1 MAENT
6 LETVRLLVVNPEHTI
21 LLPLRSVAGRN
32 SWILESCKN
41 CWNAMDRLQ
50 SDSPPDVVLLN
61 LGRSSGEDL
70 HVLRWMRRLRPELA
84 VIVTCHSEDTNPK
97 HEALRLGAG
106 AVLMRPVDDSEL
118 ETAIRVMLNSQG
130 THVDLEDVSD
140 AIDPA
145 SEDEFFLS
153 INRGMQGV
161 RAQAELLARTDVPA
175 LILGEAGSGK
185 ATVARLIHR
194 LSRRSEFGFYRVN
207 CARKAPAELEAVLFG
222 QPSASTTWR
231 MTDDENLHRGK
242 SGTLLLEEIAEMSPA
257 IQARLVEF
265 LQDKQANQSENVRG
279 MAGLRILAGSSANL
293 DQAVFEKGFREDLF
307 HRLSAFTIQVPPLRK
322 RKDEIE
328 PLLRY
333 SMYKFA
339 MRYGV
344 PPRPFSQRT
353 LNACVNYPW
362 PGNVSELGNFVKR
375 YLLSREEQLGP
386 QDPEESSPRYPIQ
399 NGDMKPTLLGSE
411 SLRIV
416 EAASLDSVTSL
427 KSLINGVKSAA
438 ERNAIAAALQKTR
451 WNRKAAARLLRVSYR
466 TLLYKIERYKM
477 SASDP
482 EPGVYPAN
490 GDISAAAQ
498 MSTTRKAV

>member
-1 MAENT
+1 
-6 LETVRLLVVNPEHTI
+6 
-21 LLPLRSVAGRN
+21 
-32 SWILESCKN
+32 
-41 CWNAMDRLQ
+41 MDRLQ
-50 SDSPPDVVLLN
+50 SDSPPDVLLLN
-61 LGRSSGEDL
+61 LGGCADEDL
-70 HVLRWMRRLRPELA
+70 HVLRWLRRVRPALA
-84 VIVTCHSEDTNPK
+84 VVVTCYSGDENTK
-97 HEALRLGAG
+97 HNALRLGAG
-106 AVLMRPVDDSEL
+106 AVLMRPVDHSEL
-118 ETAIRVMLNSQG
+118 EAAIRGMLNSQG
-130 THVDLEDVSD
+130 THMDIEAVGD
-140 AIDPA
+140 AIDPTP
-145 SEDEFFLS
+145 EDEFFLS
-153 INRGMQGV
+153 LSRGMQGV

-175 LILGEAGSGK
+175 LILGEPGSGK
-185 ATVARLIHR
+185 ATVGRLIHR

-207 CARKAPAELEAVLFG
+207 CAMRSPQELESELFG
-222 QPSASTTWR
+222 QLGISIIRRTA
-231 MTDDENLHRGK
+231 DGGKLHCGE
-242 SGTLLLEEIAEMSPA
+242 SGTLLLEEIANLSPA
-257 IQARLVEF
+257 IQSRLVEF
-265 LQDKQANQSENVRG
+265 LQDNLANQSENGRSV
-279 MAGLRILAGSSANL
+279 AGLRILAGSSANL
-293 DQAVFEKGFREDLF
+293 DQAVFERRLREDLYQ
-307 HRLSAFTIQVPPLRK
+307 RLSAFTIQVPPLRK

-353 LNACVNYPW
+353 LNDCVNYPW

-386 QDPEESSPRYPIQ
+386 QDHEESSSRYSVQ
-399 NGDMKPTLLGSE
+399 NGGATSSLPEAE

-490 GDISAAAQ
+490 GQISA
-498 MSTTRKAV
+498 SPTSSTRKAI

>member
-1 MAENT
+1 MPENT
-6 LETVRLLVVNPEHTI
+6 LETVRLLVVNPEQMSLH
-21 LLPLRSVAGRN
+21 PLRSIAERN
-32 SWILESCKN
+32 SWILESCRN

-50 SDSPPDVVLLN
+50 SDTPPDVLLLH
-61 LGRSSGEDL
+61 LGRSAGEDL
-70 HVLRWMRRLRPELA
+70 HILRWVRRLRPELG
-84 VIVTCHSEDTNPK
+84 VIVTCHSQDTNPK

-130 THVDLEDVSD
+130 THVDLEVVSD
-140 AIDPA
+140 AVDPA
-145 SEDEFFLS
+145 PEDEFFLS
-153 INRGMQGV
+153 ISRGMQGV

-175 LILGEAGSGK
+175 LILGEPGSGK

-194 LSRRSEFGFYRVN
+194 LSRRSEFDFYRVN
-207 CARKAPAELEAVLFG
+207 CATTAPEELETVLFG
-222 QPSASTTWR
+222 HQSVSTTWR
-231 MTDDENLHRGK
+231 TAQESRK
-242 SGTLLLEEIAEMSPA
+242 SGTLLLEEIADMSLA
-257 IQARLVEF
+257 LQSRLVEL
-265 LQDKQANQSENVRG
+265 LQENQANPSENARG
-279 MAGLRILAGSSANL
+279 AAGLRILAGSSANL
-293 DQAVFEKGFREDLF
+293 DQAVFEKRLREDLY
-307 HRLSAFTIQVPPLRK
+307 HRLSAFTIQVPPLRR

-353 LNACVNYPW
+353 LNACVNYLW

-386 QDPEESSPRYPIQ
+386 QDHEENALRYSSQ
-399 NGDMKPTLLGSE
+399 NGDAKLPFLGAD
-411 SLRIV
+411 SLRII
-416 EAASLDSVTSL
+416 EAPNLDSATSL

-490 GDISAAAQ
+490 GEISAASP
-498 MSTTRKAV
+498 MSSTRKAV

>member
-1 MAENT
+1 
-6 LETVRLLVVNPEHTI
+6 
-21 LLPLRSVAGRN
+21 
-32 SWILESCKN
+32 
-41 CWNAMDRLQ
+41 MDRLQ
-50 SDSPPDVVLLN
+50 SGSPPDVLLLN
-61 LGRSSGEDL
+61 LGRSAGEDL
-70 HVLRWMRRLRPELA
+70 QILRWVRRLRPELG
-84 VIVTCHSEDTNPK
+84 VIVTCHAQDTNPK

-106 AVLMRPVDDSEL
+106 AVLMRPVDGSEL
-118 ETAIRVMLNSQG
+118 ETAIRVMLNSQD
-130 THVDLEDVSD
+130 THVDLEVVSD

-145 SEDEFFLS
+145 PEDEFFLS
-153 INRGMQGV
+153 ISRGMQGV

-175 LILGEAGSGK
+175 LILGEPGSGK

-194 LSRRSEFGFYRVN
+194 LSRRSDFDFYRVN
-207 CARKAPAELEAVLFG
+207 CARRAPEELEAVLFG
-222 QPSASTTWR
+222 QQDASTTWR
-231 MTDDENLHRGK
+231 TTRENLECRK
-242 SGTLLLEEIAEMSPA
+242 SGTLLLEEIANMSSRL
-257 IQARLVEF
+257 QSRLVEL
-265 LQDKQANQSENVRG
+265 LQENQAIPSENTRSV
-279 MAGLRILAGSSANL
+279 AGLRILAGSSASL
-293 DQAVFEKGFREDLF
+293 DQAVFEKRLREDLY
-307 HRLSAFTIQVPPLRK
+307 HRLSAFTIQVPPLRR

-362 PGNVSELGNFVKR
+362 PGNVSELGDFVKR

-386 QDPEESSPRYPIQ
+386 QDHEESSPRYSIQ
-399 NGDMKPTLLGSE
+399 NDDAKSSLLGPD

-416 EAASLDSVTSL
+416 EAPSLDSVTSL

-482 EPGVYPAN
+482 ERGGYPAN
-490 GDISAAAQ
+490 GEISPASP
-498 MSTTRKAV
+498 MSSTRKVV

>member
-1 MAENT
+1 
-6 LETVRLLVVNPEHTI
+6 
-21 LLPLRSVAGRN
+21 
-32 SWILESCKN
+32 
-41 CWNAMDRLQ
+41 MDRLQ
-50 SDSPPDVVLLN
+50 SDSPPDVLLLN
-61 LGRSSGEDL
+61 LGRSAGEDL
-70 HVLRWMRRLRPELA
+70 HILRWVRRLRPELG
-84 VIVTCHSEDTNPK
+84 VIVTCHSQDTNPK

-106 AVLMRPVDDSEL
+106 AVLMRPVDGSEL
-118 ETAIRVMLNSQG
+118 ETAIRVMLNSQD
-130 THVDLEDVSD
+130 THVDLEVVSD

-145 SEDEFFLS
+145 PEDEFFLS
-153 INRGMQGV
+153 ISRGMQGV

-175 LILGEAGSGK
+175 LILGEPGSGK

-194 LSRRSEFGFYRVN
+194 LSRRSELDFYRVN
-207 CARKAPAELEAVLFG
+207 CARTVPEELESVLFDEQG
-222 QPSASTTWR
+222 ASTTWR
-231 MTDDENLHRGK
+231 TMQENLECRK
-242 SGTLLLEEIAEMSPA
+242 SGTLLLEEIANMSS
-257 IQARLVEF
+257 RLQSRLLEF
-265 LQDKQANQSENVRG
+265 LQENQATPSENTRDV
-279 MAGLRILAGSSANL
+279 AGLRILAGSSSNL
-293 DQAVFEKGFREDLF
+293 DQAVFEKRLREDLY
-307 HRLSAFTIQVPPLRK
+307 HRLSAFTIQVPPLRR

-344 PPRPFSQRT
+344 QPRPFSQRT

-362 PGNVSELGNFVKR
+362 PGNVSELGDFVKR

-386 QDPEESSPRYPIQ
+386 QDHEETSPRYSIQ
-399 NGDMKPTLLGSE
+399 NGDAKSSLLGPD

-416 EAASLDSVTSL
+416 EAPSLDSVTSL

-482 EPGVYPAN
+482 EPGGYPAN
-490 GDISAAAQ
+490 GEISAASP
-498 MSTTRKAV
+498 MSSTRKVV

>member
-1 MAENT
+1 
-6 LETVRLLVVNPEHTI
+6 
-21 LLPLRSVAGRN
+21 
-32 SWILESCKN
+32 
-41 CWNAMDRLQ
+41 MDRLQ
-50 SDSPPDVVLLN
+50 SDLPPDVLLLN
-61 LGRSSGEDL
+61 LGRSAGEDL
-70 HVLRWMRRLRPELA
+70 HILRWVRRLRPELG
-84 VIVTCHSEDTNPK
+84 VIVTCHSQDTNPK

-106 AVLMRPVDDSEL
+106 AVLMRPVDDIEL

-130 THVDLEDVSD
+130 THVDLEVVSD
-140 AIDPA
+140 AVDPA
-145 SEDEFFLS
+145 PEDEFFLS
-153 INRGMQGV
+153 ISRGMQGV

-175 LILGEAGSGK
+175 LILGEPGSGK

-194 LSRRSEFGFYRVN
+194 LSRRSEFDFYRVN
-207 CARKAPAELEAVLFG
+207 CARKAPEELEAVLYG
-222 QPSASTTWR
+222 KRSITTTWR
-231 MTDDENLHRGK
+231 NTQQSLECGK
-242 SGTLLLEEIAEMSPA
+242 SGTLLLEEIANMSPA
-257 IQARLVEF
+257 LQSRLVEL
-265 LQDKQANQSENVRG
+265 LQETQANPSETRG
-279 MAGLRILAGSSANL
+279 GAGLRILAGSSGNL
-293 DQAVFEKGFREDLF
+293 DQAVFEKRLREDLY
-307 HRLSAFTIQVPPLRK
+307 HRLSAFTIQVPPLRR

-333 SMYKFA
+333 SMYKLA

-386 QDPEESSPRYPIQ
+386 QDREESDLRCSIE
-399 NGDMKPTLLGSE
+399 NGDAKLSLLGAE
-411 SLRIV
+411 SLRII
-416 EAASLDSVTSL
+416 EAPSFDSATSL

-482 EPGVYPAN
+482 EPGGYPAN
-490 GDISAAAQ
+490 GEVSAASP
-498 MSTTRKAV
+498 MSSTRKAV

>member
-1 MAENT
+1 
-6 LETVRLLVVNPEHTI
+6 
-21 LLPLRSVAGRN
+21 
-32 SWILESCKN
+32 
-41 CWNAMDRLQ
+41 MDRLQ
-50 SDSPPDVVLLN
+50 SDSPPDVLLLN
-61 LGRSSGEDL
+61 LGRSAGEDL
-70 HVLRWMRRLRPELA
+70 HILRWVRRLRPDLG
-84 VIVTCHSEDTNPK
+84 VIVTCHSQDSNPK
-97 HEALRLGAG
+97 NEALRLGAG

-130 THVDLEDVSD
+130 THVDLEVVSD
-140 AIDPA
+140 AVDPA
-145 SEDEFFLS
+145 PEDEFFLS
-153 INRGMQGV
+153 ISRGMQGV

-175 LILGEAGSGK
+175 LILGEPGSGK

-194 LSRRSEFGFYRVN
+194 LSRRSEFDFYRVD
-207 CARKAPAELEAVLFG
+207 CARKAPEELEAVLFG
-222 QPSASTTWR
+222 QRSVTTTWR
-231 MTDDENLHRGK
+231 NTQESLTGGK
-242 SGTLLLEEIAEMSPA
+242 SGTLLLEEIANMSPA
-257 IQARLVEF
+257 LQFRLVEF
-265 LQDKQANQSENVRG
+265 LQETQANPSENARG
-279 MAGLRILAGSSANL
+279 VGGLRILAGSSVNL
-293 DQAVFEKGFREDLF
+293 DQAVFEKRLREDLY

-386 QDPEESSPRYPIQ
+386 QDHEESDLRYSSQ
-399 NGDMKPTLLGSE
+399 NGDAKSSFLGAE
-411 SLRIV
+411 SLRII
-416 EAASLDSVTSL
+416 EAPSLDSATSL

-490 GDISAAAQ
+490 GEISAASP
-498 MSTTRKAV
+498 MSSTRKAV

>member
-1 MAENT
+1 MPENT
-6 LETVRLLVVNPEHTI
+6 LETLRLLVVNPEQMSLH
-21 LLPLRSVAGRN
+21 PLRSIAERN
-32 SWILESCKN
+32 SWILESCRN

-50 SDSPPDVVLLN
+50 SGSPPDVLLLN
-61 LGRSSGEDL
+61 LGRSAGEDL
-70 HVLRWMRRLRPELA
+70 HILRWVRRLRPELG
-84 VIVTCHSEDTNPK
+84 VIVTCHSQDTNPK

-106 AVLMRPVDDSEL
+106 AVLMRPVDGSEL
-118 ETAIRVMLNSQG
+118 ETAIRGMLNSQDA
-130 THVDLEDVSD
+130 HVDLEGVSD

-145 SEDEFFLS
+145 PEDEFFLS
-153 INRGMQGV
+153 ISRGMQGV

-175 LILGEAGSGK
+175 LILGEPGSGK

-194 LSRRSEFGFYRVN
+194 LSRRSEFDFYRVN
-207 CARKAPAELEAVLFG
+207 CSGNAPEELEAVL
-222 QPSASTTWR
+222 STTWR
-231 MTDDENLHRGK
+231 TTRENVEYRK
-242 SGTLLLEEIAEMSPA
+242 SGTLLLEEIANMSPRL
-257 IQARLVEF
+257 QSRLVEL
-265 LQDKQANQSENVRG
+265 LQENQATPSENTRG
-279 MAGLRILAGSSANL
+279 VAGLRILAASSANL
-293 DQAVFEKGFREDLF
+293 DQAVFEKRLREDLYR
-307 HRLSAFTIQVPPLRK
+307 RLSAFTIQVPPLRR

-362 PGNVSELGNFVKR
+362 PGNVSELANFVKR
-375 YLLSREEQLGP
+375 YLLSREEQFGP
-386 QDPEESSPRYPIQ
+386 QDHEESSARYSMQ
-399 NGDMKPTLLGSE
+399 DGDAKSSLLGAE

-416 EAASLDSVTSL
+416 EAPSLDSATSL

-438 ERNAIAAALQKTR
+438 ERNAIQAALQKTR

-490 GDISAAAQ
+490 GDISAV
-498 MSTTRKAV
+498 SPLGSTRKVV